1 MPKYRKLQ
9 AEYNP
14 LRGALAGS
22 IFDERS
28 IRMLAELIE
37 DAKRKFQTLI
47 SRKPEDDDPD
57 APFAMVGAP
66 LKPRPPL
73 NRSSVAVQPEP

>member
-1 MPKYRKLQ
+1 
-9 AEYNP
+9 
-14 LRGALAGS
+14 
-22 IFDERS
+22 
-28 IRMLAELIE
+28 MLAELIG

-47 SRKPEDDDPD
+47 SRKPEDDDDPD

-73 NRSSVAVQPEP
+73 NRSSIAVQPER